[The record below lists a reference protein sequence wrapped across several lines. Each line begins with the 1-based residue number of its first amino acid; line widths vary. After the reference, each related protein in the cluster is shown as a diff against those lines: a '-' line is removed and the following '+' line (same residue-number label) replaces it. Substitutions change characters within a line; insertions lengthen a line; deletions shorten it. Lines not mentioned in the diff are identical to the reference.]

1 MVVKNDLTKGS
12 VFWKLFQF
20 SLPYLFSC
28 FLQTFYGMADLY
40 ITGQFY
46 GADTITA
53 VSVGSQVTHMLT
65 VVIVGLAMG
74 TTVNIGLAVG
84 AGNQRKVSEII
95 GNTVT
100 LFAVFAFLLTVLLL
114 CANNGILQILSVP
127 RESWM
132 QAKSYLMVCFAGVPF
147 IVAYN
152 VISSIFRGMGDSK
165 SPLYFVAIAGV
176 FNVALDYLL
185 IGGFAMGARGAA
197 IATVMSQAFSV
208 AAALLELCISQKKQA
223 GFSMRRQDFRLS
235 GEIFRGL
242 LKVGAP
248 IALQDGLIQVAFLVI
263 TVIANRRG
271 VNAAAAVGI
280 VEKVIG
286 FLFLVPSAML
296 SAVSAVAA
304 QNAGAGLHDRGRR
317 ALGCGILITV
327 ASGLIFTISCQ
338 FFAETILGFF
348 VKDEPEVIL
357 LGGQYLRAYVPDCM
371 FAGIHFCFSGYF
383 CAYQKSMI
391 SFAHNL
397 AAIILVRIP
406 GAYYAS
412 EWFPD
417 SLYPMGLAAPLG
429 SVLSAVICIIFY
441 MILKKEFV
449 RKVSN

>member
-1 MVVKNDLTKGS
+1 MKNDLTKGN

-20 SLPYLFSC
+20 SLPYLLSC

-40 ITGQFY
+40 IIGQY
-46 GADTITA
+46 NGADAITA

-65 VVIVGLAMG
+65 VVIVGLSMG

-84 AGNQRKVSEII
+84 AGNYRKVSEII

-100 LFAVFAFLLTVLLL
+100 LFAAFAVLFTALSL
-114 CANNGILQILSVP
+114 CANNGILRILSVP
-127 RESWM
+127 QESWV
-132 QAKSYLMVCFAGVPF
+132 QAEAYLTVCFAGVPF
-147 IVAYN
+147 IMAYN
-152 VISSIFRGMGDSK
+152 VISSIFRGMGDTK
-165 SPLYFVAIAGV
+165 SPLYFVGIAGV
-176 FNVALDYLL
+176 FNVLLDYLL
-185 IGGFAMGARGAA
+185 IGGLSMGAKGAA
-197 IATVMSQAFSV
+197 VATVVSQAFSV
-208 AAALLELCISQKKQA
+208 AAVLFVLCRSQKKQA
-223 GFSMRRQDFRLS
+223 GFSIKRQDFRLA
-235 GEIFRGL
+235 GETAGGL

-271 VNAAAAVGI
+271 VDAAAAVGI

-286 FLFLVPSAML
+286 FMFLVPSAML

-304 QNAGAGLHDRGRR
+304 QNAGAGLHGRGRK

-327 ASGLIFTISCQ
+327 AAGMVFTIGCQ
-338 FFAETILGFF
+338 FFAETIVGLFA
-348 VKDEPEVIL
+348 KDEPAVIVM
-357 LGGQYLRAYVPDCM
+357 GGQYFRAYVPDCI

-391 SFAHNL
+391 SFVHNL

-412 EWFPD
+412 KLFPG

-429 SVLSAVICIIFY
+429 SVLSAVICMVFY
-441 MILKKEFV
+441 LILRREFV
-449 RKVSN
+449 KEVNN

>member
-1 MVVKNDLTKGS
+1 MKNDLTKGS

-20 SLPYLFSC
+20 SLPYLLSC

-40 ITGQFY
+40 IIGQFY

-84 AGNQRKVSEII
+84 AGNQRKISAII
-95 GNTVT
+95 GNTVI
-100 LFAVFAFLLTVLLL
+100 LFSVFAFLLTVLLL
-114 CANNGILQILSVP
+114 GANNGILRILSVP

-132 QAKSYLMVCFAGVPF
+132 QAKSYLKVCFAGVPF

-165 SPLYFVAIAGV
+165 SPLYFVGIAGV
-176 FNVALDYLL
+176 FNVAFDYLL
-185 IGGFAMGARGAA
+185 IGGFSMGAKGAA

-208 AAALLELCISQKKQA
+208 AAALPALCISQKKQNA
-223 GFSMRRQDFRLS
+223 SLVRKDFRLT
-235 GEIFRGL
+235 GGTAKDL

-271 VNAAAAVGI
+271 VDAAAAVGI
-280 VEKVIG
+280 VEKMIG
-286 FLFLVPSAML
+286 FMFLVPSAML

-304 QNAGAGLHDRGRR
+304 QNAGAGFHDRGKK

-327 ASGLIFTISCQ
+327 AAGMVFTVSCQ
-338 FFAETILGFF
+338 FFAETLIGFF
-348 VKDEPEVIL
+348 AKDEPAVIL
-357 LGGQYLRAYVPDCM
+357 MGGQYLRAYVPDCI

-412 EWFPD
+412 KLFPD

-429 SVLSAVICIIFY
+429 SVLSAVICVIFYIIFR
-441 MILKKEFV
+441 KEFV
-449 RKVSN
+449 KKVSN

>member
-1 MVVKNDLTKGS
+1 MKNDLTKGS

-20 SLPYLFSC
+20 SLPYLLSC

-84 AGNQRKVSEII
+84 AGNQRKVAAII
-95 GNTVT
+95 GNTVI
-100 LFAVFAFLLTVLLL
+100 LFSVFAFLLTVLLL
-114 CANNGILQILSVP
+114 CANNGILRILSVP
-127 RESWM
+127 RESWA
-132 QAKSYLMVCFAGVPF
+132 QAKSYLTVCFAGVPF

-165 SPLYFVAIAGV
+165 SPLYFVGIAGV
-176 FNVALDYLL
+176 FNVAFDYLL
-185 IGGFAMGARGAA
+185 IGGFSMGAKGAA

-208 AAALLELCISQKKQA
+208 AAALPALCISQKK
-223 GFSMRRQDFRLS
+223 RRASLVRKDFRLT
-235 GEIFRGL
+235 GGTAKEL

-271 VNAAAAVGI
+271 VDAAAAVGI
-280 VEKVIG
+280 VEKMIG
-286 FLFLVPSAML
+286 FMFLVPSAML

-304 QNAGAGLHDRGRR
+304 QNAGAGFHDRGKK

-327 ASGLIFTISCQ
+327 ATGMVFTVSCQ
-338 FFAETILGFF
+338 FFAETLIGFF
-348 VKDEPEVIL
+348 AKDEPTVIL
-357 LGGQYLRAYVPDCM
+357 MGGQYLRSYVFDCI

-412 EWFPD
+412 KLFPD

-429 SVLSAVICIIFY
+429 SVLSAVICVIFYIIFR
-441 MILKKEFV
+441 KEFV
-449 RKVSN
+449 KKVSN

>member
-20 SLPYLFSC
+20 SLPYLLSC

-84 AGNQRKVSEII
+84 AGNQRRVSEII

-114 CANNGILQILSVP
+114 CANNGILQVLSVP

-132 QAKSYLMVCFAGVPF
+132 QAKSYLTVCFAGVPF

-176 FNVALDYLL
+176 FNVAFDYLL
-185 IGGFAMGARGAA
+185 IGGFAMGAKGAA

-208 AAALLELCISQKKQA
+208 AAALLALCISQKKKA

-271 VNAAAAVGI
+271 VNVAAAVGI

-338 FFAETILGFF
+338 FFAENILGFF

-357 LGGQYLRAYVPDCM
+357 MGGQYLRAYVSDCI

-429 SVLSAVICIIFY
+429 SVLSAVICMIFY

-449 RKVSN
+449 KKVSN

>member
-114 CANNGILQILSVP
+114 CANNRILQILSVP
-127 RESWM
+127 RESWV

-176 FNVALDYLL
+176 FNVAFDYLL
-185 IGGFAMGARGAA
+185 IGGFAMGAKGAA

-208 AAALLELCISQKKQA
+208 AAALLALCISQKKQA

-248 IALQDGLIQVAFLVI
+248 VALQDGLIQVAFLVI

-357 LGGQYLRAYVPDCM
+357 MGAQYLRAYVPDCI

-383 CAYQKSMI
+383 CAYQKSMV

-429 SVLSAVICIIFY
+429 SVLSAVICMIFY

-449 RKVSN
+449 REVSN